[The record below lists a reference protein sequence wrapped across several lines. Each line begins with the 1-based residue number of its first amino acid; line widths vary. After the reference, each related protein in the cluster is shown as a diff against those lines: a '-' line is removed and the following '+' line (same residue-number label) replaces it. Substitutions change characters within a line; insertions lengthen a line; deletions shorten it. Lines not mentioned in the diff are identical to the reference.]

1 MSSLK
6 WFWERFEECF
16 IAILLMV
23 MTMVTFFYVIFNNLY
38 NVFFDL
44 ADAYPSTAGFFEPIG
59 DWIMTIAQ
67 EMTWSVAVTKVC
79 FGWLIFF
86 GASYGVRTA
95 GHIGVDVIVKKF
107 SHAGQRFLG
116 VLAAL
121 CSLAYGVLIA
131 VASYEWI
138 HAMYVAG
145 VGADDLQHFNIK
157 LWQVGLI
164 MPLGFALISI
174 RFIEILV
181 RILRGK
187 QSSLG
192 LADESEDALKL
203 TQGEEK

>member
-23 MTMVTFFYVIFNNLY
+23 MTLVTFFYVIFNNLY

-44 ADAYPSTAGFFEPIG
+44 ADAYPSMAGVFEPIG
-59 DWIMTIAQ
+59 DVIMTTAQ
-67 EMTWSVAVTKVC
+67 EMTWSIALTKVC

-95 GHIGVDVIVKKF
+95 GHIGVDVLVKRLSPSSQKAVSF
-107 SHAGQRFLG
+107 I
-116 VLAAL
+116 AAL
-121 CSLAYGVLIA
+121 CSLTYGVFIA
-131 VASYEWI
+131 IASYEWI
-138 HAMYVAG
+138 HAMYVTD
-145 VGADDLQHFNIK
+145 VGADDLHHFNIK

-164 MPLGFALISI
+164 MPIGFILVSI

-181 RILRGK
+181 RIARGK
-187 QSSLG
+187 QSGLG